1 MIAIVQIC
9 FYNTQNSTGYGHE
22 LTKTHKP
29 RWCSALQQFCN
40 RHMTKMTFVWQTYV
54 ESSNLPKQHTCGKQ
68 HSLTNFLRYYK
79 KNMDMCAHIR
89 TNF

>member
-1 MIAIVQIC
+1 MNLLKHTNLGGVVH
-9 FYNTQNSTGYGHE
+9 YNS
-22 LTKTHKP
+22 
-29 RWCSALQQFCN
+29 SATDTYFA
-40 RHMTKMTFVWQTYV
+40 MTKMTFVWQTYV